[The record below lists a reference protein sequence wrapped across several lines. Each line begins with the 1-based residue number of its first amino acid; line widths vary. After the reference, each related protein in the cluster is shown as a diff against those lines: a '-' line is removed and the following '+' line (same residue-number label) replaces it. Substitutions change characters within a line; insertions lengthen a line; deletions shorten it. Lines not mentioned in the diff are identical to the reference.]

1 MAVAWFTLIFFIFSG
16 VFIKGK
22 WLSIGSAARKNDKQQ
37 HIPIKNNKFVIISV
51 LEDICNK
58 QLSIKKLLLGRT
70 NLSHIDVCFSFLCHW
85 LNDIFLVYSHQFTI
99 TFLSKH
105 MIVFLTLAL
114 ATDPAVWSWM
124 TVIKWGFID
133 LNTSSLSDPAPNWT
147 HSSTAIEDANTRSS
161 LVPINNNKLT
171 ALSSTTFQPFYSS
184 QIPKENFLF
193 V

>member
-1 MAVAWFTLIFFIFSG
+1 MSL
-16 VFIKGK
+16 GK
-22 WLSIGSAARKNDKQQ
+22 MTKNNTFQLKIRRRRKLKE
-37 HIPIKNNKFVIISV
+37 KNNKFVIISV

-58 QLSIKKLLLGRT
+58 QLSIKKLLLGKM
-70 NLSHIDVCFSFLCHW
+70 NLPHIDVCFSLLCHW
-85 LNDIFLVYSHQFTI
+85 LNDIFLVYLPGLKFTI

-105 MIVFLTLAL
+105 MTVSLTLAL

-147 HSSTAIEDANTRSS
+147 HSSTAMEDANTRSS

-171 ALSSTTFQPFYSS
+171 SFPSTILQHFYWS
-184 QIPKENFLF
+184 QIPKENFQKFNFFFLF
-193 V
+193 NSKK